1 MEVCLAIKETIEGL
15 PRTAYENEKFAQNK
29 RNPQQYRNKDD
40 VCLIRKD
47 PWEVFTANSGANM
60 KFSPKIAILNRQ
72 YKK

>member
-40 VCLIRKD
+40 VCPIRKE
-47 PWEVFTANSGANM
+47 PMGSFHG
-60 KFSPKIAILNRQ
+60 K
-72 YKK
+72 